1 MQRHRSCNLSDF
13 RAAEGGC
20 HRNLVGAD
28 KRVRVV
34 DEQVRVN
41 LHGARQRIHH
51 GRRLLKHVCGVAQ
64 QLLPE
69 QLRGIAVLDCVV
81 CWRIP
86 PKVRV
91 HRLMWLADSRE
102 SRVVAQRRIFMLHE
116 RALLSGG
123 GWVIRMELDQRLINY
138 LLLQLFHYTEID
150 LALLRGE
157 QFG

>member
-1 MQRHRSCNLSDF
+1 
-13 RAAEGGC
+13 
-20 HRNLVGAD
+20 
-28 KRVRVV
+28 
-34 DEQVRVN
+34 
-41 LHGARQRIHH
+41 
-51 GRRLLKHVCGVAQ
+51 
-64 QLLPE
+64 
-69 QLRGIAVLDCVV
+69 
-81 CWRIP
+81 
-86 PKVRV
+86 
-91 HRLMWLADSRE
+91 MWLADSRE

>member
-28 KRVRVV
+28 KRVRAV
-34 DEQVRVN
+34 DEQARVN

-51 GRRLLKHVCGVAQ
+51 ARRLLKHVGGIAQ
-64 QLLPE
+64 QLLSE
-69 QLRGIAVLDCVV
+69 QQRGIAVLDYEV

-86 PKVRV
+86 LQVRV
-91 HRLMWLADSRE
+91 DRLMWLAVSVVI
-102 SRVVAQRRIFMLHE
+102 RVVAQRRISMLHE

-123 GWVIRMELDQRLINY
+123 GWVIRIELYQRLLNY
-138 LLLQLFHYTEID
+138 
-150 LALLRGE
+150 
-157 QFG
+157 